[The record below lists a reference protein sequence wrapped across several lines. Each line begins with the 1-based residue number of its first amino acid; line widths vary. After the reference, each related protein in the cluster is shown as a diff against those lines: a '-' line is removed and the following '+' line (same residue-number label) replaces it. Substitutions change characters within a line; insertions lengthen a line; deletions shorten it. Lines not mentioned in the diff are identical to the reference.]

1 MQKFQVSTY
10 VYNIMHN
17 YIDNRGD
24 LGLPLQLQMF
34 CTTRNKVRDSEHC
47 DDWLMMRGNCHTSS
61 FNKEK
66 RYLDLRPFINYQK
79 KKSVVCQFVN
89 SEYEATIGFI
99 YLQLFLI
106 ESNHKIAKTHFA
118 PAVKFRSLTLFLF
131 PSRPM
136 QWSALGQGR
145 PSSRGVLA
153 ELL

>member
-89 SEYEATIGFI
+89 MMVPPPNLLTLLRHPT
-99 YLQLFLI
+99 LQLLMLKCCCAAVLL
-106 ESNHKIAKTHFA
+106 HGA
-118 PAVKFRSLTLFLF
+118 PA
-131 PSRPM
+131 
-136 QWSALGQGR
+136 WEGGR
-145 PSSRGVLA
+145 
-153 ELL
+153 